1 MFDREANGS
10 LTQRQLLLPALA
22 AGQLGAALDADA
34 EFLVAGAP
42 DETGFQGKVYLYK
55 RESNGSYVSWESH
68 AAPVPTLGDSFGW
81 GLTIEGSRMLVTSLQ
96 RENFGSGKVNYY
108 QKNSN
113 DTWSFHS
120 TFSSDDNQSG
130 DEFGHDLDLDGDH
143 LIVGSPLS
151 DGDGNNSGAAYVFE
165 FNGSAWTQS
174 QKLAPSSLSVDD
186 KFGYSV
192 ALSANLAFV
201 GAVNGDAGVSNT
213 GCVYVFEKISGLWTE
228 VAKIVPPDLV
238 ADQLFSSNLEVFD
251 DLLMVAAPQA
261 GEDGFSYVY
270 RMDGN
275 SSQWTL
281 RSSLD
286 CKAADS
292 NNQDVTSISLT
303 NGMAVMGSPGD
314 SSIEC
319 FGGGVMVFYH

>member
-10 LTQRQLLLPALA
+10 LTQRQLLLPSLA
-22 AGQLGAALDADA
+22 AGQLGASLDSDA
-34 EFLVAGAP
+34 EFLLAGAP
-42 DETGFQGKVYLYK
+42 DETGFQGMAYVYK
-55 RESNGSYVSWESH
+55 RESNGSYALWESH

-81 GLTIEGSRMLVTSLQ
+81 GLAIEESRMLITSLQ
-96 RENFGSGKVNYY
+96 RENSKSGKVSYY
-108 QKNSN
+108 QKNAN

-120 TFSSDDNQSG
+120 SFSSDDNQTG

-143 LIVGSPLS
+143 LIIGSPLS

-165 FNGSAWTQS
+165 FNGSGWTQA

-213 GCVYVFEKISGLWTE
+213 GCVYVFEKISPMDGGGE
-228 VAKIVPPDLV
+228 NRSADLV

-261 GEDGFSYVY
+261 EKTVSVTFTGWMGIRVS
-270 RMDGN
+270 G
-275 SSQWTL
+275 
-281 RSSLD
+281 
-286 CKAADS
+286 
-292 NNQDVTSISLT
+292 TSIF
-303 NGMAVMGSPGD
+303 A
-314 SSIEC
+314 
-319 FGGGVMVFYH
+319 